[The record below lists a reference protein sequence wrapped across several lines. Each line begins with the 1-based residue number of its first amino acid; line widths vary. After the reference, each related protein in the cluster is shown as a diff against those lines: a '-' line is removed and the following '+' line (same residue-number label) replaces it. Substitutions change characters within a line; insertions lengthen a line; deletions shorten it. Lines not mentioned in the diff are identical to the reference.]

1 MFSLTKTSVAVSA
14 TRLRRC
20 ALILFMNGMLKS
32 VVAHASSD
40 LSAEEDRSLI
50 KTPVNVNSCFLDI
63 NYGHIMDQH
72 FALFLVPI
80 HIHLIRVMP
89 ALDGINRIHPQQEA
103 WKKNSD
109 L

>member
-1 MFSLTKTSVAVSA
+1 MWAYIMIVYCYYSVDYCVLMFSLTKTSVAVSA

-40 LSAEEDRSLI
+40 LPAEEDRSLI

-80 HIHLIRVMP
+80 HIH
-89 ALDGINRIHPQQEA
+89 
-103 WKKNSD
+103 
-109 L
+109 